1 MIVSLWITIGLVIA
15 AALVS
20 TLGAYFSI
28 IGIGALFSGALVAV
42 CLMAGSLEFAKF
54 VLAAYLHQTWKNINV
69 AFKIYMTFAVITLSA
84 ITSIG
89 VFGFLSDAYQ
99 SASTVLEG
107 ETIKLENLKKQQ
119 EMITT
124 EVERLNY
131 SVEEIP
137 EERISKRLAARQAI
151 EPRILELNKKYADNE
166 KTITESNLN
175 ILEVKKKVGPL
186 IYISRNFNIPI
197 DKVVQYL
204 ILIFVSVFDPLAI
217 CLVIAATYSI
227 ETRKNKHLVKHM
239 QQMQEAE
246 LEAKLAVARAAAA
259 KQIEEAAA
267 VAAQTTATVEA
278 AAQENVQQVVNEV
291 VTEQK
296 ETAAI
301 EAEHSKVVENQVKA
315 EVAAETKAEEV
326 KAAEVKAE
334 SVNPENQATDDDVIV
349 QMNFKDEP
357 TEDKATKDDSSKV
370 V

>member
-1 MIVSLWITIGLVIA
+1 MIVSLWITIGLIIS

-20 TLGAYFSI
+20 ALGAYFSI

-54 VLAAYLHQTWKNINV
+54 VLAAYLHQTWKNINL
-69 AFKIYMTFAVITLSA
+69 AFKVYMTFAVLTLSA

-107 ETIKLENLKKQQ
+107 ETIKLENVKKQQ
-119 EMITT
+119 EMITA
-124 EVERLNY
+124 EIERLNY

-166 KTITESNLN
+166 KTIVDSNLQ

-217 CLVIAATYSI
+217 CLVIASTYAI
-227 ETRKNKHLVKHM
+227 ETRKNKHLVQHM
-239 QQMQEAE
+239 QQMQEEQLAAE
-246 LEAKLAVARAAAA
+246 MAAARQASAQKLAQAATAAEQSTIASEAVAQAAVQQAVDVVQA
-259 KQIEEAAA
+259 EIQQPAVEVKEEAVA
-267 VAAQTTATVEA
+267 V
-278 AAQENVQQVVNEV
+278 
-291 VTEQK
+291 
-296 ETAAI
+296 
-301 EAEHSKVVENQVKA
+301 SSENQVS
-315 EVAAETKAEEV
+315 EE
-326 KAAEVKAE
+326 
-334 SVNPENQATDDDVIV
+334 DVVV
-349 QMNFKDEP
+349 QMNFKDEVSSEP
-357 TEDKATKDDSSKV
+357 VKTDESKV

>member
-1 MIVSLWITIGLVIA
+1 MIVSLWITIGLIIS

-20 TLGAYFSI
+20 SLGAYFSI

-54 VLAAYLHQTWKNINV
+54 VLAAYLHQTWKNVNF
-69 AFKIYMTFAVITLSA
+69 AFKLYMTFAVVTLSL

-107 ETIKLENLKKQQ
+107 ETIKLENVKKQQ
-119 EMITT
+119 EMITA
-124 EVERLNY
+124 EIERLNY

-166 KTITESNLN
+166 KTITESNLQ

-197 DKVVQYL
+197 DRVVQYL

-217 CLVIAATYSI
+217 CLVIAATYSL
-227 ETRKNKHLVKHM
+227 ETRKNKHLVQHM
-239 QQMQEAE
+239 QQMQEEQMAAE
-246 LEAKLAVARAAAA
+246 MAAARATSA
-259 KQIEEAAA
+259 KKVADAA
-267 VAAQTTATVEA
+267 VAAEKTAVASEAVAHEVVQQVIQQAAHDVVEA
-278 AAQENVQQVVNEV
+278 AP
-291 VTEQK
+291 
-296 ETAAI
+296 
-301 EAEHSKVVENQVKA
+301 KVE
-315 EVAAETKAEEV
+315 EVAVAQPEVKAEEV
-326 KAAEVKAE
+326 KIEPAKTEEVVATVA
-334 SVNPENQATDDDVIV
+334 SENQVTEDDIIV

-357 TEDKATKDDSSKV
+357 VTGEAKSDSKV

>member
-1 MIVSLWITIGLVIA
+1 MISLWITIGLVIA

-54 VLAAYLHQTWKNINV
+54 VLAAYLHQTWNRINI
-69 AFKIYMTFAVITLSA
+69 AFKIYMTFAVITLSI

-107 ETIKLENLKKQQ
+107 ESIKLENLKKQQ
-119 EMITT
+119 EMISA
-124 EVERLNY
+124 EIERLNY

-137 EERISKRLAARQAI
+137 EERISKRLAARRAI
-151 EPRILELNKKYADNE
+151 EPRILELNSKLESNE
-166 KTITESNLN
+166 KLITDSNLH

-197 DKVVQYL
+197 DRVVQYL
-204 ILIFVSVFDPLAI
+204 ILVFVSVFDPLAI

-227 ETRKNKHLVKHM
+227 ESRRTGAKH
-239 QQMQEAE
+239 AE
-246 LEAKLAVARAAAA
+246 LKSEEVQTEAV
-259 KQIEEAAA
+259 
-267 VAAQTTATVEA
+267 TA
-278 AAQENVQQVVNEV
+278 
-291 VTEQK
+291 
-296 ETAAI
+296 
-301 EAEHSKVVENQVKA
+301 KVVE
-315 EVAAETKAEEV
+315 AETV
-326 KAAEVKAE
+326 KTDIAKTEPMK
-334 SVNPENQATDDDVIV
+334 SVSENEASDDDVIV

-357 TEDKATKDDSSKV
+357 VKETDEKDDSSKV

>member
-1 MIVSLWITIGLVIA
+1 MIVSLWITIGLIVS

-20 TLGAYFSI
+20 SLGAYFSI
-28 IGIGALFSGALVAV
+28 IGIGALFSGAWLAV

-54 VLAAYLHQTWKNINV
+54 VLAAYLHQTWRNINL
-69 AFKIYMTFAVITLSA
+69 AFRIYMTFAVVTLSL

-107 ETIKLENLKKQQ
+107 ETIKLENIKKQQ
-119 EMITT
+119 EMITA
-124 EVERLNY
+124 EIERLNY

-137 EERISKRLAARQAI
+137 EERMSRRLAARQAI

-166 KTITESNLN
+166 KTITESNLQ

-197 DKVVQYL
+197 DRVVQYL

-227 ETRKNKHLVKHM
+227 ESRKNKHLVQHM
-239 QQMQEAE
+239 QQMQED
-246 LEAKLAVARAAAA
+246 AVAAKMAAAA
-259 KQIEEAAA
+259 KAAA
-267 VAAQTTATVEA
+267 SQQLAETAAVVAQTTVASEVAAQA
-278 AAQENVQQVVNEV
+278 AVQQAVNEV
-291 VTEQK
+291 VDAPNEVP
-296 ETAAI
+296 
-301 EAEHSKVVENQVKA
+301 AEK
-315 EVAAETKAEEV
+315 TEEV
-326 KAAEVKAE
+326 P
-334 SVNPENQATDDDVIV
+334 SDDVIV
-349 QMNFKDEP
+349 QMNFKDEV
-357 TEDKATKDDSSKV
+357 ATDQSQATDTSKV